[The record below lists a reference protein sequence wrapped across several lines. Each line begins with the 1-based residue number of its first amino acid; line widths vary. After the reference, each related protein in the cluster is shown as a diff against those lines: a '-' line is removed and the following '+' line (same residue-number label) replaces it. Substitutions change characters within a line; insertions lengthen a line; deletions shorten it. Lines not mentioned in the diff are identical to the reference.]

1 MSKLTRL
8 LNFSSL
14 LMNVLS
20 IVLILQR
27 IRNSRREQR

>member
-1 MSKLTRL
+1 MNKLTRL

-14 LMNVLS
+14 LMNMLS

-27 IRNSRREQR
+27 IHNSRREQR

>member
-1 MSKLTRL
+1 MNKLTRL

>member
-1 MSKLTRL
+1 MNKLTRL

-27 IRNSRREQR
+27 IHNSQREQR

>member
-27 IRNSRREQR
+27 IRNSRQEQR

>member
-1 MSKLTRL
+1 MNKLTRL
-8 LNFSSL
+8 LNLSSL

-20 IVLILQR
+20 IVLILQL